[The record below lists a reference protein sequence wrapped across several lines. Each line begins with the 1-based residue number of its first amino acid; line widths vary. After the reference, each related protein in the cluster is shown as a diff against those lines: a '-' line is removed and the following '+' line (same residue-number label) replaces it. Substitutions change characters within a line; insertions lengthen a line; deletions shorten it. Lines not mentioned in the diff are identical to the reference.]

1 MEIIQIHTTSKE
13 YPVIL
18 GAEAVTAIAPFL
30 TEHQFGVTK
39 IMIITDSNV
48 GDRYLNKVKQQLVD
62 YEVVSHIV
70 PNGEKAKTFEVY
82 YDCLTAALQEKLDRK
97 SLFIALGG
105 GAIGD
110 LCGFVAASFMRGVPF
125 IQIPTT
131 ILAHDSAV
139 GGKVAINHPLGKN
152 MIGAFYQPEAVIYD
166 LDFLQS
172 LPAMERRS
180 GFAEVMKHALI
191 DDPSFYQWLLT
202 DVSNLQT
209 ITTEQLH
216 DCLSKGIKVKESVV
230 SKDEKELGIRAF
242 LNFGH
247 TLGHAIEAEAGYG
260 SITHGEAVVIGMVFA
275 LRLSEKLL
283 HLRFNHQEFIDWLH
297 TLGYSTKVP
306 AQLNESRL
314 IDRMK
319 QDKKTI
325 GQVIQFVLLEEVGK
339 PVLFKIDENVLLEEL
354 KQYMKEENR

>member
-1 MEIIQIHTTSKE
+1 METIQIHTSSKD

-30 TEHQFGVTK
+30 MENLPGVTK

-48 GDRYLNKVKQQLVD
+48 GDRYLNIVKNQLVE

-70 PNGEKAKTFEVY
+70 PNGEKAKTFDVY

-110 LCGFVAASFMRGVPF
+110 LCGFVAASFMRGIPF

-152 MIGAFYQPEAVIYD
+152 MIGAFYQPEAVLYD
-166 LDFLQS
+166 LNFLQS
-172 LPAMERRS
+172 LPVMERRS

-191 DDPSFYQWLLT
+191 DDPAFYQWLLK
-202 DVSNLQT
+202 DVANLQT
-209 ITTEQLH
+209 ITIDQLQ

-230 SKDEKELGIRAF
+230 SKDERELGIRAF

-283 HLRFNHQEFIDWLH
+283 QLRFDYQEFIDWLQS
-297 TLGYSTKVP
+297 LGYSTTVP
-306 AQLNESRL
+306 AQLNENKL

-339 PVLFKIDENVLLEEL
+339 PVLYKIDEKVLLEEL
-354 KQYMKEENR
+354 KQFIKEESR

>member
-1 MEIIQIHTTSKE
+1 METIQIHTTSKE

-18 GAEAVTAIAPFL
+18 GAEAVTALAPFL
-30 TEHQFGVTK
+30 KEHLSNVTK

-48 GDRYLNKVKQQLVD
+48 GDRYLNQVKHQLGE
-62 YEVVSHIV
+62 YEVVTHLV
-70 PNGEKAKTFEVY
+70 PNGEKAKTFDVF

-125 IQIPTT
+125 IQLPTT

-166 LDFLQS
+166 VDFLQS

-191 DDPSFYQWLLT
+191 DDLHFYQWLLT
-202 DVSNLQT
+202 DIDNLQT
-209 ITTEQLH
+209 ITTEQLQE
-216 DCLSKGIKVKESVV
+216 CLSKGIKVKESVV

-275 LRLSEKLL
+275 LRLSKKLL
-283 HLRFNHQEFIDWLH
+283 HLQFEQQEFLEWLH
-297 TLGYSTKVP
+297 KLGYSTKVP
-306 AQLNESRL
+306 SGLYEEKL

-339 PVLFKIDENVLLEEL
+339 PVLYKIDENVLLEEL
-354 KQYMKEENR
+354 KQFMKEESR

>member
-1 MEIIQIHTTSKE
+1 METIQIHTTSKD

-30 TEHQFGVTK
+30 KEYLSGVTK

-48 GDRYLNKVKQQLVD
+48 GDKYLNIVKQQLND

-70 PNGEKAKTFEVY
+70 PNGEKAKTFDVF

-191 DDPSFYQWLLT
+191 DDPTFYQWLLT

-209 ITTEQLH
+209 ITKEQLQ

-230 SKDEKELGIRAF
+230 SKDEKELDIRAF

-283 HLRFNHQEFIDWLH
+283 HLPFNHQEFVDWLH
-297 TLGYSTKVP
+297 TLGYSTTVP
-306 AQLNESRL
+306 AQLSESKL

-319 QDKKTI
+319 QDKKTV

-339 PVLFKIDENVLLEEL
+339 PVLYKIDENVLLEEL
-354 KQYMKEENR
+354 QQFLKEESQ

>member
-1 MEIIQIHTTSKE
+1 METIQIHTTSKE

-30 TEHQFGVTK
+30 KENLSNVTK

-48 GDRYLNKVKQQLVD
+48 GDKYLYKVKEQLSEF
-62 YEVVSHIV
+62 EVVSHIV
-70 PNGEKAKTFEVY
+70 PNGEKAKTFDVFYE
-82 YDCLTAALQEKLDRK
+82 CLTVALQEKLDRK

-125 IQIPTT
+125 IQLPTT

-166 LDFLQS
+166 IDFIQS

-191 DDPSFYQWLLT
+191 DDVKFYKWLLEDVT
-202 DVSNLQT
+202 DLQT
-209 ITTEQLH
+209 ITTEQLQ

-260 SITHGEAVVIGMVFA
+260 STTHGEAVVIGMVFA
-275 LRLSEKLL
+275 LRLSKKLL
-283 HLRFNHQEFIDWLH
+283 HLPFDLQEFVDWLH
-297 TLGYSTKVP
+297 TLGYSTRVP
-306 AQLNESRL
+306 ASLSEGKL

-339 PVLFKIDENVLLEEL
+339 PALYKIDEHVLLEEL
-354 KQYMKEENR
+354 RQYMKEES

>member
-1 MEIIQIHTTSKE
+1 METIQIHTTSKD

-30 TEHQFGVTK
+30 TEHLSGVTK

-48 GDRYLNKVKQQLVD
+48 GDKYLNIVKQQLVN

-70 PNGEKAKTFEVY
+70 PNGEKAKTFDVF

-152 MIGAFYQPEAVIYD
+152 MIGVFYQPEAVIYD

-172 LPAMERRS
+172 LPEMERRS
-180 GFAEVMKHALI
+180 GFGEVMKHALI
-191 DDPSFYQWLLT
+191 DDPAFYEWLLK
-202 DVSNLQT
+202 DVTNLQT
-209 ITTEQLH
+209 ITEEQLQ

-230 SKDEKELGIRAF
+230 SKDEKEQDIRAF

-260 SITHGEAVVIGMVFA
+260 SITHGEAIVIGMVFA
-275 LRLSEKLL
+275 LRLSENLL
-283 HLRFNHQEFIDWLH
+283 QLRFNHQEFIDWLH

-306 AQLNESRL
+306 AQLNENRL

-319 QDKKTI
+319 QDKKTV

-339 PVLFKIDENVLLEEL
+339 PVLYKIDENVLLQEL
-354 KQYMKEENR
+354 NQFMKEES